1 LLDDAQGRTE
11 VAGAANRR
19 PLAADDG
26 EDGVATID
34 LDEADRRILRE
45 VQRAP
50 ELTMR
55 ELADRVG
62 LSHTPCWRRL
72 QAMQAAGVISER
84 RHVVDPRAAGFQVTV
99 FCFVK
104 IKEHR
109 REKLRE
115 FEESAREVP
124 EIVQCFSI
132 SGEYDYILQVIA
144 RSVDEYEQTV
154 KDAIVELPNLAS
166 INTSFTLSRIKSTL
180 LVPV

>member
-1 LLDDAQGRTE
+1 M
-11 VAGAANRR
+11 VNRR
-19 PLAADDG
+19 RRVPAGRAG
-26 EDGVATID
+26 EIVMDRAG
-34 LDEADRRILRE
+34 LDEADKRILRE

-50 ELTMR
+50 GLTMR

-72 QAMQAAGVISER
+72 RSMQEAGVLSEK
-84 RHVVDPRAAGFQVTV
+84 RHVVDARAAGYEVIV

-104 IKEHR
+104 LKEHR
-109 REKLRE
+109 RERLRE
-115 FEESAREVP
+115 FEEAARKVP
-124 EIVQCFSI
+124 EIIQCFSI

-144 RSVDEYEQTV
+144 RSVEEYEQTV

-166 INTSFTLSRIKSTL
+166 VNTSFTLSRVKSTL